1 MRVFSH
7 PIHTLVTTIP
17 ATSNAH
23 NVPFTKLITRYLSD
37 FCSTFMTLP
46 LITTCPVLYCIL
58 LGPTLMF

>member
-37 FCSTFMTLP
+37 FCSAFMTLP
-46 LITTCPVLYCIL
+46 PIRPAPFCIVFYL
-58 LGPTLMF
+58 ALHSCF